1 MSSDLHLDH
10 ESNAATDPV
19 ADSGYELETNSV
31 ASDTDLALKIQAL
44 LFVSEKPLSAPE
56 LKTALQIDA
65 HELKSALSELE
76 QILLGQAVELFLS
89 ASGYRLRVR
98 ASFGALIQAAF
109 PERAQ
114 KLTPALLETLSI
126 VAYKQPVTR
135 ADIEELRGVSTSSSV
150 LRQLFDRGWI
160 TERGH
165 RDVPGRPALLYTT
178 KSFLDAFSLQSV
190 SQLPALGDLTI
201 PPSLDS

>member
-1 MSSDLHLDH
+1 MSTDLDLNTTKPA
-10 ESNAATDPV
+10 EN
-19 ADSGYELETNSV
+19 
-31 ASDTDLALKIQAL
+31 SDTEANLALKIQAL
-44 LFVSEKPLSAPE
+44 LFTSEKPLSAAE
-56 LKTALQIDA
+56 LKAALLIDAEGLKTALG
-65 HELKSALSELE
+65 ELE
-76 QILLGQAVELFLS
+76 RLLITQSVELFVS

-98 ASFGALIQAAF
+98 AQFADLIQTTF

-114 KLTPALLETLSI
+114 KLSPALLETLSI

-165 RDVPGRPALLYTT
+165 RDVPGRPALLFTT
-178 KSFLDAFSLQSV
+178 KSFLDAFSLQSL
-190 SQLPALGDLTI
+190 SQLPALGDLQI